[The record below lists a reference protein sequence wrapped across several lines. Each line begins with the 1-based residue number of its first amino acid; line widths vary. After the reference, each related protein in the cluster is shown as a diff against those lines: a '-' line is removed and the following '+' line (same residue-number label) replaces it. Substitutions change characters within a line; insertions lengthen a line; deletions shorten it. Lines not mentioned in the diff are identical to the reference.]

1 MTAAFIVSLEV
12 DGVDPSSLALAAE
25 EIHDLLEGSFAVESV
40 KPWARPVTAP
50 QMPGSSPSLAAGFT
64 PPPFPTGGLGL

>member
-40 KPWARPVTAP
+40 KPWARPVSAP
-50 QMPGSSPSLAAGFT
+50 AVAAPAFT
-64 PPPFPTGGLGL
+64 PPPFPSTGL

>member
-50 QMPGSSPSLAAGFT
+50 TLPALGTPAAAFT
-64 PPPFPTGGLGL
+64 PPPFPHP